1 MCVLNILSEERRVS
15 GIFVILEIMQAC
27 FWDDNDGTN
36 PLSKEM
42 LLYVLAPTS
51 GCLARKRLPPEPE
64 IGLIPGTLFPPPLP
78 TVDIISCYSLDP
90 T

>member
-1 MCVLNILSEERRVS
+1 MS
-15 GIFVILEIMQAC
+15 GLFLILEIMQAC
-27 FWDDNDGTN
+27 FWDDNGTN

-64 IGLIPGTLFPPPLP
+64 IGLIPGTLFPPLP
-78 TVDIISCYSLDP
+78 PSLP
-90 T
+90 PHR